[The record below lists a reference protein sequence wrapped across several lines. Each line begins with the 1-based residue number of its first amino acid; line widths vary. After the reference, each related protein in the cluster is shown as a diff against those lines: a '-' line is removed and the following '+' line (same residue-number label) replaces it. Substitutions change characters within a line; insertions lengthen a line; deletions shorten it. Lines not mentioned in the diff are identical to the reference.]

1 MLLIWGQKW
10 GRYRRYY
17 YGLPLR
23 FAIQP
28 ITPTMSGFFMPFP
41 SGKVYNNLVKF
52 SKFKQI

>member
-23 FAIQP
+23 FAIQHYS
-28 ITPTMSGFFMPFP
+28 PTMSGFFVTFYV
-41 SGKVYNNLVKF
+41 GQNL
-52 SKFKQI
+52 

>member
-23 FAIQP
+23 INLK
-28 ITPTMSGFFMPFP
+28 TPANLGGGF
-41 SGKVYNNLVKF
+41 
-52 SKFKQI
+52 